1 LSLIFLNTHGEVH
14 VNLEKEII
22 TVKEDQ
28 SLSYEMAENPG
39 SKSKQ
44 SEDINPM
51 SKCFQ
56 IALLRSA
63 GAHGRQI
70 CLRLWDSRWGT
81 SKN

>member
-1 LSLIFLNTHGEVH
+1 MKIVLQYSKLCYRHISGIPLLRLLSLIFLNTHGEVH

-28 SLSYEMAENPG
+28 SLSYEMAENPD

-51 SKCFQ
+51 SNCF
-56 IALLRSA
+56 
-63 GAHGRQI
+63 
-70 CLRLWDSRWGT
+70 
-81 SKN
+81 K